1 MSKLKDIIKS
11 EYQRCSTD
19 YVHAM
24 KKYCTIVHPIKGKI
38 KFNLYEFQ
46 EKTLNEFQKHRFNII
61 LKSRQMGISTL
72 VASYAALEMIF
83 KPDYNVLLIATNQ
96 SIAINLL
103 KKIKVVFDSLPA
115 WLKPKIKVN
124 NELSLILENGSIVK
138 AVAATPEASRSEAL
152 SLLIFDEMAFAKQ
165 ADEIWTS
172 AQLTLA
178 TGGSA
183 ILLSTPK
190 GIGNCFHRL
199 YQQADNGEAPLGL
212 ELFNPIKLPWYLH
225 PDRDQKWRDQQT
237 LTLGEKMA
245 NQECNCDFLASGDT
259 MIDTEILKYYE
270 NNTISDPLEK
280 RWEGSLLWVWSHP
293 KPSGNYSVIVDPA
306 RGDGSDETAIE
317 VIDNDTLEQVA
328 EYLGYIDTREAG
340 RRAVA
345 LAHEYNNALLTIEN
359 KNVGW
364 DTVQE
369 VINIGYNNLYYSFK
383 NADMYIDPIKHI
395 KRNYDLKDKEDMIPG
410 FSTDTKNRPLIIS
423 KLEINLRGKHVI
435 IKSIRLLNQLKT
447 FNWINGK
454 AQALVGYHDDAIMAL
469 GIGLYVRD
477 TALRLK
483 EIGISL
489 TEKTLNHISK
499 TRGINS
505 ISRGDNNPFSAY
517 HKSQID
523 TKWLF

>member
-1 MSKLKDIIKS
+1 M
-11 EYQRCSTD
+11 
-19 YVHAM
+19 
-24 KKYCTIVHPIKGKI
+24 
-38 KFNLYEFQ
+38 
-46 EKTLNEFQKHRFNII
+46 
-61 LKSRQMGISTL
+61 
-72 VASYAALEMIF
+72 
-83 KPDYNVLLIATNQ
+83 
-96 SIAINLL
+96 
-103 KKIKVVFDSLPA
+103 
-115 WLKPKIKVN
+115 
-124 NELSLILENGSIVK
+124 
-138 AVAATPEASRSEAL
+138 
-152 SLLIFDEMAFAKQ
+152 
-165 ADEIWTS
+165 
-172 AQLTLA
+172 
-178 TGGSA
+178 
-183 ILLSTPK
+183 
-190 GIGNCFHRL
+190 
-199 YQQADNGEAPLGL
+199 
-212 ELFNPIKLPWYLH
+212 H